1 MLMMTTMSIGKMQML
16 PTTAYVRIIDVW
28 LVFCQLVP
36 IAEVILITALE
47 CYRDRDGEMIVEPV
61 KHIFEPLN
69 NETRILANTMEELME
84 DENTVICKT
93 CSCMCV
99 FGDTSRA
106 FESNLGQSS
115 KRRLVQLKVLG
126 WLARL
131 LKVVLIVFYLSERKI
146 LPSIVIM
153 FSLAYFG
160 MAALFY
166 LL

>member
-1 MLMMTTMSIGKMQML
+1 
-16 PTTAYVRIIDVW
+16 
-28 LVFCQLVP
+28 
-36 IAEVILITALE
+36 
-47 CYRDRDGEMIVEPV
+47 MIVEPV

-84 DENTVICKT
+84 DENTVRCKN
-93 CSCMCV
+93 CSCMCD
-99 FGDTSRA
+99 FGDASRA
-106 FESNLGQSS
+106 FESNLEQSS

-126 WLARL
+126 WLTRL